1 MMTTFNKTEIPFNR
15 EFDMCI
21 EKKIFDYT
29 EKYLNNELSILL
41 ERFLKTNNK
50 TSRRLLKEKI
60 TEIENDL
67 TKIKQQKLKMCC

>member
-1 MMTTFNKTEIPFNR
+1 MYR
-15 EFDMCI
+15 E
-21 EKKIFDYT
+21 KIFDYA
-29 EKYLNNELSILL
+29 EKYLKNDLSILL